1 MVKKLEEQSPT
12 MDVGIY
18 LKRSSSFD
26 DCAIEAEVDAHSSK
40 KARERTPEESL
51 ISQKPNKQ
59 KKNSN
64 KQERK
69 SRVRFSSKNEVIE
82 IAPRT
87 REEKLEMHMTKEEQR
102 LIMQEITEAVRRFD
116 RHNLKQQVGG
126 EDSENTVISE
136 LGIERIL
143 QQQEVTRIIRV
154 RNAKIAILQR
164 QRQIKIFKRSKLF
177 CGPTEQTKTIDEN
190 WLEKYYRPFS
200 KISSE
205 LAHSRGLE
213 DQEMAPYLTPR
224 QMIMSR

>member
-26 DCAIEAEVDAHSSK
+26 DRAIEAEVDAHSSK
-40 KARERTPEESL
+40 KAGEKLSEEPI
-51 ISQKPNKQ
+51 ISQKPNRQ
-59 KKNSN
+59 KKSSN
-64 KQERK
+64 KRERN

-102 LIMQEITEAVRRFD
+102 LIMQEITEGVRRFD

-126 EDSENTVISE
+126 DDSENTVISE

-143 QQQEVTRIIRV
+143 QQQEATRINRV
-154 RNAKIAILQR
+154 RNAKRVILQR
-164 QRQIKIFKRSKLF
+164 QRQIKLFKRSQLF
-177 CGPTEQTKTIDEN
+177 CGPTERTKAIDDN

-200 KISSE
+200 KVSSE

-224 QMIMSR
+224 QIIMSR